1 MKEVRQVRK
10 STYGEREK
18 IKITDLEE
26 NEIAILSQ
34 MLNIRVK
41 RGNKDSYFLLFFP
54 NYQMKKYAISYN
66 SWQPRKPF

>member
-41 RGNKDSYFLLFFP
+41 RGNKDSYFLLFFSKLP
-54 NYQMKKYAISYN
+54 NEKIRYQL
-66 SWQPRKPF
+66 Q